1 MSDLQNLTPANTY
14 KALLQIGDYTNGIS
28 GDTGANALQV
38 SDGAGNNTSL
48 ALSTDRVGIGNTSPS
63 AELDVSGDVVADEYA
78 FGQTGSSSSAVAIH
92 APATNELAIRTNTAE
107 RVRID
112 SSGNVGIGTNSP
124 SYELEVVDS
133 SGDAFISVVSP
144 NVDEAGI
151 VFGDADLAARGG
163 VIYDNSDNSL
173 AFRTSTNTEKMRI
186 DSSGNVGIGTTS
198 PTKPLHILSTVADQ
212 IVLEADSTTIGPNM
226 IFKNTDGN
234 LARIRTDDL
243 ENLYFENGTVNTTRM
258 TIDPSGNVG
267 IGTTSPS
274 APLEVT
280 STTGGVIMPRMNTSQ
295 RTAISASDGEM
306 VYDTDLNK
314 FYGYANGAWVA
325 LH

>member
-1 MSDLQNLTPANTY
+1 
-14 KALLQIGDYTNGIS
+14 
-28 GDTGANALQV
+28 
-38 SDGAGNNTSL
+38 
-48 ALSTDRVGIGNTSPS
+48 
-63 AELDVSGDVVADEYA
+63 
-78 FGQTGSSSSAVAIH
+78 
-92 APATNELAIRTNTAE
+92 
-107 RVRID
+107 
-112 SSGNVGIGTNSP
+112 
-124 SYELEVVDS
+124 
-133 SGDAFISVVSP
+133 
-144 NVDEAGI
+144 
-151 VFGDADLAARGG
+151 
-163 VIYDNSDNSL
+163 
-173 AFRTSTNTEKMRI
+173 
-186 DSSGNVGIGTTS
+186 
-198 PTKPLHILSTVADQ
+198 
-212 IVLEADSTTIGPNM
+212 M